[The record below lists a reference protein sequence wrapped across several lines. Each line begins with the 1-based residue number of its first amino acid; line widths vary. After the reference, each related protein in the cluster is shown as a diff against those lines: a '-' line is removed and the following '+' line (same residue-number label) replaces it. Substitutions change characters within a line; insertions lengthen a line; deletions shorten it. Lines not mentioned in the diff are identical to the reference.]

1 VAATAPYGAW
11 ASPISAELVAAGG
24 VSLDEVRVGHDGVYW
39 VEGRPLEGGRQ
50 VICRAEPGVPGVE
63 EVTTEGVNA
72 RTRVHEYGGGSY
84 ALHGGA
90 VFFSNFADQRLYR
103 QDPGSAGPRPITPE
117 PPAPAAHRYADTCP
131 TPDGRLLV
139 CVRERHQDGEVVN
152 ELVAVPADGGGEPVV
167 LAAGRDFY
175 ASPRVSPDGRRLAWL
190 EWDHPNMPWDGT
202 ELRLAELA
210 GGRLAGDPVAVAGG
224 PQESVVQPEWS
235 PDGVLHLV
243 SDRSGWWNLYRV
255 GPGGPGEPQGGPPE
269 GRVGVLEALAPAEE
283 EFGAPHWVFGMSTYT
298 FLPGGRIACIHGRG
312 PMQRLGV
319 LGPGLGGVRGTQ
331 GSPPASPLTDLEL
344 PYTSFHPPHLRA
356 AGDRLACV
364 AGGPTAVP
372 AVVLIDPAGGGVEV
386 LRSSEDREL
395 DPGYLSVPEPIE
407 FPTEGGRTAHALYY
421 PPANRDH
428 QGPATERPPLLVAS
442 HGGPTSGVTSDLR
455 VGHQY
460 FTSRGIALVNVD
472 YGGSTGY
479 GRAYRQRL
487 DGQWG
492 IVDVDDCVAA
502 ARYLAARGDVDPAR
516 LAIRGGSAGG
526 YTTLC
531 ALTFRDDFAA
541 GASYYGV
548 ADVTALAR
556 DTHKFESRYL
566 DHLIGPWPEAE
577 ALYRERSPIHFT
589 DRLSCPV
596 ILLQGLEDEVVPPA
610 QAEMMAAALDA
621 KGIPY
626 AYLPFPGEQ
635 HGFRQA
641 AHIRRAL
648 EAELYF
654 YSRVFGFDLA
664 DPVEP
669 VAIAHL

>member
-1 VAATAPYGAW
+1 VATTAPYGSW

-24 VSLDEVRVGHDGVYW
+24 VSLDEVRVAGGHLYW

-50 VICRAEPGVPGVE
+50 VVCRARPGGAAEDLVP
-63 EVTTEGVNA
+63 EGFNA
-72 RTRVHEYGGGSY
+72 RTRVHEYGGGAY
-84 ALHGGA
+84 AVAGGTL
-90 VFFSNFADQRLYR
+90 FFSNFADQRLYR
-103 QDPGSAGPRPITPE
+103 LDPGAGGPRPVTPE
-117 PPAPAAHRYADTCP
+117 PPAPAAHRYADACP
-131 TPDGRLLV
+131 TPDGRRLV
-139 CVRERHQDGEVVN
+139 CVRERHDGGEVVN
-152 ELVAVPADGGGEPVV
+152 ELVAVPVDGGGPPVV

-175 ASPRVSPDGRRLAWL
+175 ATPRVSPDGRRLAWL

-202 ELRLAELA
+202 ELKLAELA
-210 GGRLAGDPVAVAGG
+210 GDALAGDPVTVAGG
-224 PQESVVQPEWS
+224 PGESVFQPAWR

-243 SDRSGWWNLYRV
+243 SDRTGWWNLYRV
-255 GPGGPGEPQGGPPE
+255 GPDRELEP
-269 GRVGVLEALAPAEE
+269 LCPAEE
-283 EFGAPHWVFGMSTYT
+283 EFGHPQWVFGMSTYA
-298 FLPGGRIACIHGRG
+298 FLPGDRIACIHGRG
-312 PMQRLGV
+312 PMQRLGI
-319 LGPGLGGVRGTQ
+319 LDPG
-331 GSPPASPLTDLEL
+331 GSLTDLDL
-344 PYTSFHPPHLRA
+344 PFTAFSPPQLHA
-356 AGDRLACV
+356 AGDRLACL
-364 AGGPTAVP
+364 AGAPGRAT
-372 AVVLIDPAGGGVEV
+372 AVVLIDPAGGQVEV

-395 DPGYLSVPEPIE
+395 DPGYLTEPEPIE

-421 PPANRDH
+421 PPANQDV
-428 QGPATERPPLLVAS
+428 QGPEGQRPPLLVAS
-442 HGGPTSGVTSDLR
+442 HGGPTAGVTSSLH
-455 VGHQY
+455 VGYQF
-460 FTSRGIALVNVD
+460 FTSRGIAVVDVD

-492 IVDVDDCVAA
+492 IVDVDDCAAA
-502 ARYLAARGDVDPAR
+502 ARHLAGRGEVDPDR

-548 ADVTALAR
+548 ADAAALAR

-566 DHLIGPWPEAE
+566 DRLIGPWPEAE
-577 ALYRERSPIHFT
+577 ATYRERSPIHFT

-596 ILLQGLEDEVVPPA
+596 ILLQGLEDQVVPPA
-610 QAEMMAAALDA
+610 QAELMAAALEA

-626 AYLPFPGEQ
+626 AYLPFEGEQ

-654 YSRVFGFDLA
+654 YGRVFGFDLA

-669 VAIAHL
+669 VPIAHL